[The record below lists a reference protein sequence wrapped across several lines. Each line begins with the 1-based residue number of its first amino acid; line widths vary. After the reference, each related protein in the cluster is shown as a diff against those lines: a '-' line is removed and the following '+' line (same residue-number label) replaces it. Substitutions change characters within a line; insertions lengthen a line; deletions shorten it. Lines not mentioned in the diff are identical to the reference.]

1 MIDAAG
7 VTVPAELL
15 EPGTDHRFEVLAVAD
30 NANRTIHEGNVLSHQ
45 MASPIRILGA
55 TATEADSGLR
65 GPGTP
70 AVVVE
75 RPHTHPESAA

>member
-30 NANRTIHEGNVLSHQ
+30 NANRTIHEGTFS
-45 MASPIRILGA
+45 AIRGEPD
-55 TATEADSGLR
+55 TN
-65 GPGTP
+65 PGSD
-70 AVVVE
+70 
-75 RPHTHPESAA
+75 RY